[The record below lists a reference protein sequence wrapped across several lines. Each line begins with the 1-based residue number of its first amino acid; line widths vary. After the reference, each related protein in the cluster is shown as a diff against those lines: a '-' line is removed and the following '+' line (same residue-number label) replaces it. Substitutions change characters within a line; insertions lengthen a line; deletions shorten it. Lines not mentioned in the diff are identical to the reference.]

1 MTLLYLNWV
10 RNVANPEYL
19 PIDSELFS
27 DIDSSNFCPLP
38 IPIKVLFIFDNLF
51 RNYVLLTGAALEDIL
66 GFRKEN
72 RKKNRQFI
80 TNGPLGIK
88 ILTLDPA

>member
-10 RNVANPEYL
+10 RNVTNTY
-19 PIDSELFS
+19 SELFS

-72 RKKNRQFI
+72 RKRNRQFV
-80 TNGPLGIK
+80 TNSPLGIK
-88 ILTLDPA
+88 IITWTLL